1 MESTSGYNN
10 SLNSNK
16 NSNDNPLKKWVVL
29 LGILAGVFFATTLY
43 LAFFAK
49 PVMNKEYSKVED
61 AKVELQ
67 TELDSLLAEHEKI
80 KAQYGE
86 LSDQLS
92 EKDSLIMANAAEIEQ
107 LINSQADYRKI
118 KKQLARLQN
127 ISQEYVKE
135 MDKLY
140 QENQALKDE
149 NTQVKADLETE
160 RQDKANIQK
169 SNEELNN
176 KLSGAAV
183 YKAYNIHSA
192 GYAVK
197 SKGVEE
203 ATDKASRVRRIKTS
217 MILGENPLIEAGPV
231 NVYCR
236 IALPGSG
243 RVLTQGSS
251 DTYSFVHDGQRLQY
265 SSKQIVNYNNKSQ
278 TVTLCWD
285 LEPDDKAAKGKY
297 IIQVFTDDQYLGE
310 SSFTL
315 K

>member
-1 MESTSGYNN
+1 METTSFNQNN
-10 SLNSNK
+10 QQN
-16 NSNDNPLKKWVVL
+16 NDNPLKKWVFI
-29 LGILAGVFFATTLY
+29 LGVLAGLFFASTLY

-49 PVMNKEYSKVED
+49 PTMNKEFVKVEESNN
-61 AKVELQ
+61 ELQ
-67 TELDSLLAEHEKI
+67 SELDSLLNEHEKI

-92 EKDSLIMANAAEIEQ
+92 EKDSIIMAHAAEIEQ
-107 LINSQADYRKI
+107 LINSQADYKKI

-140 QENQALKDE
+140 QENQALKTE
-149 NTQVKADLETE
+149 NTQVKADLEQE

-169 SNEELNN
+169 SHDDLSAKINN
-176 KLSGAAV
+176 AAV
-183 YKAYNIHSA
+183 YKAYSIHSG
-192 GYAVK
+192 GYNVK

-203 ATDKASRVRRIKTS
+203 ATDKASRVKRIKTS
-217 MILGENPLIEAGPV
+217 FVLGENSLIEPGPV

-236 IALPGSG
+236 IAIPGSG
-243 RVLTQGSS
+243 KVLTPGSS
-251 DTYSFVHDGQRLQY
+251 DTYTFVHDGQRLQY
-265 SSKQIVNYNNKSQ
+265 SAKSTVNYNNKSQ
-278 TVTLCWD
+278 NVTMSWD
-285 LEPDDKAAKGKY
+285 LMSDDKAVKGKY
-297 IIQVFTDDQYLGE
+297 IVQIFTDDQLLGE